1 MSKSIGI
8 IPARYASARF
18 PGKCLFEIAGKPLV
32 QWVVERAKKAKS
44 LAEVIVATDDERIAK
59 AVKGARVVMTSPNHP
74 SGTDRLAEVAAK
86 IECDIVV
93 NIQGDEPL
101 IGIEMIDQMVEVL
114 GSGFRVLGSEKP
126 RAENR
131 EPRTQP
137 PSMVTWAQKIS
148 RREDVE
154 NPNIVKVVFDKNG
167 DALYFSR
174 WPLPFVRDKN
184 ERAEFYRHFGIY
196 AYRRDFLLQYVK
208 MPQTPLEK
216 AEKLEQLRALENGH
230 KIRVLL
236 TEHESVGVDTP
247 EDVAKVEKLLATNYT
262 NKHE

>member
-1 MSKSIGI
+1 MKAIGI
-8 IPARYASARF
+8 IPARYASTRF

-32 QWVVERAKKAKS
+32 QWVVERATKARS

-101 IGIEMIDQMVEVL
+101 IGIEMIDQMVEAFSVQR
-114 GSGFRVLGSEKP
+114 SAFSV
-126 RAENR
+126 
-131 EPRTQP
+131 Q
-137 PSMVTWAQKIS
+137 MVTWAQKIS
-148 RREDVE
+148 KREDVE

-174 WPLPFVRDKN
+174 WPLPFVRNKN
-184 ERAEFYRHFGIY
+184 ERANHYRHFGIY

-236 TEHESVGVDTP
+236 TDHESIGVDTP
-247 EDVAKVEKLLATNYT
+247 EDVAKVEKLLTT
-262 NKHE
+262 GKR